1 MSDVNSSKPI
11 ISKPRVIVSGGG
23 TGGHIFPAVA
33 IANAIKNKYADAEIL
48 FVGAKGKME
57 MEKVPK
63 AGYPIKGLWI
73 SGLQRKL
80 TISNLLFPVK
90 LIVSLI
96 RSIGIV
102 KSFKPDIAI
111 GVGGYA
117 GGPLLKAATMLGVP
131 ALIHES
137 NSFPGITN
145 KLLGKSVNTVCVAFA
160 GMEKY
165 FPKSKLVV
173 TGNPVRQEI
182 IKLAGKRKQALSHFK
197 LDNSRPVVLV
207 VGGSLGARSIN
218 HAIHGSLESF
228 KEYNYQVLW
237 QTGKLYKSESE
248 QAVKELVY
256 DGVKAHEFIYEM
268 DLAYAAADVVVSRAG
283 AMSVSELSLVAK
295 PAILVPLPSA
305 SEDHQTKNAMTLV
318 LKEAAILVKDEDAK
332 KKLFQEVSSLL
343 TDPSRMEKM
352 VVNINKL
359 AISDADQLILQE
371 VESLLG

>member
-1 MSDVNSSKPI
+1 MNKI
-11 ISKPRVIVSGGG
+11 KVIVSGGG

-33 IANAIKNKYADAEIL
+33 IANAIKNKYPDVEIL
-48 FVGAKGKME
+48 FVGARGKME

-80 TISNLLFPVK
+80 TLGNLMFPLKVV
-90 LIVSLI
+90 VSLI
-96 RSIGIV
+96 HSMFII

-165 FPKSKLVV
+165 FPKRKLVI

-182 IKLAGKRKQALSHFK
+182 VKLAGKREEAIKYFQ
-197 LDNSRPVVLV
+197 LDNLRPVVLV

-218 HAIHGSLESF
+218 QAIHEALPLF
-228 KEYNYQVLW
+228 KEKNYQVLW
-237 QTGKLYKSESE
+237 QTGVHYKEQSL
-248 QAVKELVY
+248 QAVKELAY
-256 DGVKAHEFIYEM
+256 DGVKPYEFIYEM

-295 PAILVPLPSA
+295 PAILVPYPYA
-305 SEDHQTKNAMTLV
+305 SEDHQTKNAMALV
-318 LKEAAILVKDEDAK
+318 LKNAAVLVKDSDTKE
-332 KKLFQEVSSLL
+332 KLYQEIDGLL
-343 TDPSRMEKM
+343 TDTTRMEEL

-359 AISDADQLILQE
+359 AIADADQLILKE
-371 VESLLG
+371 VESLLP

>member
-1 MSDVNSSKPI
+1 MSNTRKL
-11 ISKPRVIVSGGG
+11 KVIVSGGG

-80 TISNLLFPVK
+80 SLGNLLFPVK
-90 LIVSLI
+90 VLVSLVHSMFI
-96 RSIGIV
+96 I
-102 KSFKPDIAI
+102 KSFKPDLAI

-145 KLLGKSVNTVCVAFA
+145 KLLGRSVSTICVAFA
-160 GMEKY
+160 NMEKY
-165 FPKSKLVV
+165 FPKEKLVV

-182 IKLAGKRKQALSHFK
+182 VKLSGKREDAIAHFK

-207 VGGSLGARSIN
+207 IGGSLGARSIN
-218 HAIHGSLESF
+218 QAIHEALPLF
-228 KEYNYQVLW
+228 KEKNYQVLW
-237 QTGKLYKSESE
+237 QTGVHYKE
-248 QAVKELVY
+248 QSVKAVTELVY
-256 DGVKAHEFIYEM
+256 DGVKPHEFIYEM

-295 PAILVPLPSA
+295 PAILVPYPYA

-318 LKEAAILVKDEDAK
+318 LKDAAVLVKDDETKDHLYK
-332 KKLFQEVSSLL
+332 EIENLL
-343 TDPSRMEKM
+343 THPDKMEQL
-352 VVNINKL
+352 VLNINKL
-359 AISDADQLILQE
+359 AIADADQLILKE
-371 VESLLG
+371 VESLLN

>member
-1 MSDVNSSKPI
+1 MSNAEKKI
-11 ISKPRVIVSGGG
+11 KVIVSGGG

-33 IANAIKNKYADAEIL
+33 IANAIKSKYTHAEIL

-63 AGYPIKGLWI
+63 AGFPIKGLWI

-80 TISNLLFPVK
+80 TLANLLFPVK
-90 LIVSLI
+90 VVVSLI
-96 RSIGIV
+96 NSMRII
-102 KSFKPDIAI
+102 KTFKPDVAI

-145 KLLGKSVNTVCVAFA
+145 KLLGKSVNTVCVAFP

-165 FPKSKLVV
+165 FPKDKLVI

-182 IKLAGKRKQALSHFK
+182 LKLAGKREEALAHFK
-197 LDNSRPVVLV
+197 LDRSRPVVLA

-218 HAIHGSLESF
+218 QAMHEALPMF
-228 KEYNYQVLW
+228 KEKGYQVLW
-237 QTGKLYKSESE
+237 QTGKHYKKESE
-248 QAVKELVY
+248 NAVKELVY

-268 DLAYAAADVVVSRAG
+268 DLAYAAADLVVSRAG
-283 AMSVSELSLVAK
+283 AMSVSELALVAK
-295 PAILVPLPSA
+295 PAILVPFPYA

-318 LKEAAILVKDEDAK
+318 LKNAAVLVKDNEAK
-332 KKLFQEVSSLL
+332 SKLYDEIETLL
-343 TDPSRMEKM
+343 TSPEKM
-352 VVNINKL
+352 NELVVNINKL
-359 AISDADQLILQE
+359 AISDADQLILKE
-371 VESLLG
+371 VEAIL

>member
-1 MSDVNSSKPI
+1 MKNQQPEHK
-11 ISKPRVIVSGGG
+11 KLKVIVSGGG

-33 IANAIKNKYADAEIL
+33 IANTIKNKYPETEFL

-63 AGYPIKGLWI
+63 AGYPIEGLWI

-80 TISNLLFPVK
+80 TLGNLLFPIKV
-90 LIVSLI
+90 IASLI
-96 RSIGIV
+96 
-102 KSFKPDIAI
+102 KSMRIIKKFKPDIAI

-117 GGPLLKAATMLGVP
+117 GGPLLKAATMLNVP

-145 KLLGKSVNTVCVAFA
+145 KLLGKSVNTVCVAFM

-165 FPKSKLVV
+165 FPKQKIVI

-182 IKLAGKRKQALSHFK
+182 VKLAGKRERAAAHFD
-197 LDNSRPVVLV
+197 LDPDRPIVLV
-207 VGGSLGARSIN
+207 IGGSLGARSIN
-218 HAIHGSLESF
+218 QAIDQALPLF
-228 KEYNYQVLW
+228 KEKNYQVLW
-237 QTGKLYKSESE
+237 QTGVHYKE
-248 QAVKELVY
+248 QSKKALKELVY

-283 AMSVSELSLVAK
+283 AMSVSELALVAK
-295 PAILVPLPSA
+295 PAILVPYPYA

-318 LKEAAILVKDEDAK
+318 LKEAAVLVKDSETK
-332 KKLFQEVSSLL
+332 EKLYDEIDDLL
-343 TDPSRMEKM
+343 SHPEKMEKL
-352 VVNINKL
+352 VVNINAL
-359 AISDADQLILQE
+359 ALGDADQLILQE
-371 VESLLG
+371 VEKLVNK